1 MWLET
6 VEFSSG
12 HTSPMHGTAA
22 TQVTNGLWNLQLSS
36 RFLSFFWGI
45 LITTNIPEWTE
56 VSDVRKCHFCSSFSG
71 LQQHLHYPNAEQHQN
86 QVGLHRALASSSQI
100 AATAAVS
107 YCLFPLLNS
116 TFKITWWCYPNT
128 YQSASATPPPKK
140 KTLLNTNQWT
150 SWLNCF

>member
-12 HTSPMHGTAA
+12 HTSPMHGTVA

-36 RFLSFFWGI
+36 RFPSFFWGI

-71 LQQHLHYPNAEQHQN
+71 LQQHSHYLYAEQHQN
-86 QVGLHRALASSSQI
+86 QVDLHRAVTSSSQI
-100 AATAAVS
+100 AATAAVF

-116 TFKITWWCYPNT
+116 TLKITLMMLAQYVSKCIHH
-128 YQSASATPPPKK
+128 PPKK
-140 KTLLNTNQWT
+140 TFLNTNQWT